1 MKNTKTRG
9 KIGKETRL
17 QLAKRFKDQT
27 EKWGKGEKK
36 VRDKASEREKKT
48 RNKAFKIVTS

>member
-1 MKNTKTRG
+1 MKDTKTRG
-9 KIGKETRL
+9 KIAKETRL

-36 VRDKASEREKKT
+36 VRDKASERERKN

>member
-1 MKNTKTRG
+1 MKDTKTRG
-9 KIGKETRL
+9 KIAKETRL

-36 VRDKASEREKKT
+36 VRDKASEREKT
-48 RNKAFKIVTS
+48 CNKAFKIVIS

>member
-1 MKNTKTRG
+1 MKDTKTRG
-9 KIGKETRL
+9 KIAKETRL

-36 VRDKASEREKKT
+36 VRDKASEREKKP